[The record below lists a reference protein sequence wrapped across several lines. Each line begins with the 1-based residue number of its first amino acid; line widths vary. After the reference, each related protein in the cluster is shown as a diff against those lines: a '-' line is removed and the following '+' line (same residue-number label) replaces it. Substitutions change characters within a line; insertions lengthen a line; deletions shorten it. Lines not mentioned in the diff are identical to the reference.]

1 MEVRDAACP
10 PACSV
15 PPKQDADVTAASRG
29 ANPAGPSASN
39 RASPIETGGAES
51 TAVAAPP
58 ESIAAVI
65 RTFTAVEMAVIVVA
79 VVATIG
85 AARVAEPFLVPVLA
99 GILLSYTL
107 RPLVSALESVRVPRV
122 ASAALVIAALIG
134 LVWVTVWAIRDDVNS
149 ALAELPNAARKLR
162 VAVVEVSRESPGPMT
177 HMNQAAAEL
186 DRAAAEAAGKAA
198 APAPAVRGGVGD
210 QIQTFIAD
218 QSSNALLV
226 FGEITMA
233 VILAFFLLASGDTFR
248 RKVAHLAGESLAR
261 RRVTVEAL
269 NEIDSQI
276 QSYMLTLLVANV
288 LVALAT
294 WGALALLG
302 LPNAGLWGAVVGA
315 LHVIPYAGTVIA
327 AVAVGIAAFVHQGSI
342 AEAMTAMTAIFA
354 IALLIGI
361 GLTTWMQGRACR
373 MNAVAA
379 FLGVLFF
386 GWLWGGWGLL
396 LGVPL
401 LAVLKSVSDRVEF
414 LHPVSELLGE

>member
-1 MEVRDAACP
+1 
-10 PACSV
+10 
-15 PPKQDADVTAASRG
+15 
-29 ANPAGPSASN
+29 
-39 RASPIETGGAES
+39 
-51 TAVAAPP
+51 
-58 ESIAAVI
+58 
-65 RTFTAVEMAVIVVA
+65 MAVIVVA

-85 AARVAEPFLVPVLA
+85 AARVAEPFLVPVLT

-107 RPLVSALESVRVPRV
+107 RPLVSALESIRVPRI
-122 ASAALVIAALIG
+122 ASAALVIAALVG
-134 LVWVTVWAIRDDVNS
+134 LVSVTVWAVRDDVNL

-198 APAPAVRGGVGD
+198 APVPVVRGGVGD
-210 QIQTFIAD
+210 QIQTFIAV

-269 NEIDSQI
+269 NEIDAQI

-327 AVAVGIAAFVHQGSI
+327 AAAVGIAAFVHQGSI
-342 AEAMTAMTAIFA
+342 AEAMTAVTAIFA